1 MSGKTFMK
9 HKLLEHFFSVFFV
22 TLALIAAMWAVTRFV
37 EALERRQNAGI
48 DRFGDLSFIN
58 FNSRFDLAL
67 LRDAIGIYFPGR
79 AALNDSAYKAIV
91 RHRQREFAEKLQST
105 RVAEKLS
112 WKRAV
117 NVLGMYARFLLIY
130 VLVMVLTYYGV
141 QTLAVFRF
149 VYKKRCAAAPARSAG
164 RKIRRWLVSLI
175 AGGGVF
181 LLFCPAYV
189 IAYSI
194 RTEFNTDTA
203 LFLILLGVVSNGVL
217 ITYANKFHA
226 FLTAEARKGYV
237 ATAMVK
243 NLSAGYRFHGRDG
256 IAPASILAP
265 VKKFRGHVFDH
276 IFRNARSQYL
286 STIKEQASFVITGL
300 IIIEMALNIHGY
312 LSYEM
317 LRQLLYRNYSI
328 VVLVMLLIFY
338 TVKTTEIFAD
348 CLVRRENSK
357 YENKNQ

>member
-1 MSGKTFMK
+1 MRSR
-9 HKLLEHFFSVFFV
+9 LLEHLAGILFV
-22 TLALIAAMWAVTRFV
+22 TLALVAALRVVTMSV
-37 EALERRQNAGI
+37 EALERRQNAGM
-48 DRFGDLSFIN
+48 DQFGDLSFIN

-67 LRDAIGIYFPGR
+67 LRDAIGIYYPGR
-79 AALNDSAYKAIV
+79 ADLNDSAYKAIV
-91 RHRQREFAEKLQST
+91 KHRQREFAEKLQST
-105 RVAEKLS
+105 RVAERLS
-112 WKRAV
+112 WKRAAGI
-117 NVLGMYARFLLIY
+117 LGMYARFLLIY
-130 VLVMVLTYYGV
+130 ALVMALTYYGV
-141 QTLAVFRF
+141 QTTAVFRF
-149 VYKKRCAAAPARSAG
+149 VYKKRCAAAPALSTG
-164 RKIRRWLVSLI
+164 RTIRRWLVSLL

-203 LFLILLGVVSNGVL
+203 LFLILLGVISNGVL
-217 ITYANKFHA
+217 ITYANKFYA

-256 IAPASILAP
+256 ITPASIFAP
-265 VKKFRGHVFDH
+265 VKKFGGHVFDH

-300 IIIEMALNIHGY
+300 VIIEMALNIHGY
-312 LSYEM
+312 LNYEM

-328 VVLVMLLIFY
+328 VVLIMLLIFY
-338 TVKTTEIFAD
+338 TVKMTEMFAD
-348 CLVRRENSK
+348 YLVYRENLK